1 MTKQEIKSPYGDAN
15 RYKYKVR
22 LYFDYEMDDWGEEP
36 DRHYAK
42 WEAIHK
48 LEEEVGSCYTLDEV
62 FAVLFEVLKARVK
75 VKLIK
80 GIEEDDND

>member
-1 MTKQEIKSPYGDAN
+1 MTKEIKSPYGDAN

-22 LYFDYEMDDWGEEP
+22 LYFDYEMDDWGHEP

-48 LEEEVGSCYTLDEV
+48 LEEEVGSCYTPEEV
-62 FAVLFEVLKARVK
+62 FKELRDVLKARVK

-80 GIEEDDND
+80 GIGEYDND